1 MVSQRPRVCG
11 ADFRTALRDKVAP
24 ASCEASFA
32 LQMCGKPHVIHQ
44 CACTCSAAR
53 VDPAAAHRCTAED
66 DAKVI
71 AITPGGRRQFLRI
84 LKVYMARYH
93 AAGVVNAW
101 HIWENGRLAEDVA
114 YMQELNA
121 SAPWITLVPFPYGIH
136 DKRARSLKGWP
147 HGIKLFWD
155 TQRHV
160 TTCGV
165 RIRFDDDIVWAD
177 SPARLSEFLDA
188 TRRSRGVHPVL
199 YANTINN
206 PLWAWAQQ
214 DPKTGTIPNRMPR
227 PAWPPFHR
235 FGMNSLWRRGDLAA
249 RVHRLALKEGP
260 GYFRSSRD
268 VEIGWGRYSIN
279 CIAWLGESLRPIS
292 WGAVKTDEEFY
303 LTHDFPSDANSS
315 RGNLMHGGFVVA
327 HFAFGPQKEYLEKE
341 AAPVLAAYAALAG
354 V

>member
-1 MVSQRPRVCG
+1 M
-11 ADFRTALRDKVAP
+11 
-24 ASCEASFA
+24 
-32 LQMCGKPHVIHQ
+32 
-44 CACTCSAAR
+44 
-53 VDPAAAHRCTAED
+53 
-66 DAKVI
+66 
-71 AITPGGRRQFLRI
+71 
-84 LKVYMARYH
+84 
-93 AAGVVNAW
+93 
-101 HIWENGRLAEDVA
+101 
-114 YMQELNA
+114 
-121 SAPWITLVPFPYGIH
+121 
-136 DKRARSLKGWP
+136 
-147 HGIKLFWD
+147 
-155 TQRHV
+155 
-160 TTCGV
+160 
-165 RIRFDDDIVWAD
+165 
-177 SPARLSEFLDA
+177 
-188 TRRSRGVHPVL
+188 HPVL

-214 DPKTGTIPNRMPR
+214 DPKTGTIPNRLPR

-279 CIAWLGESLRPIS
+279 CIAWLGETLRPIS
-292 WGAVKTDEEFY
+292 WGAVRSDEEFY

-327 HFAFGPQKEYLEKE
+327 HFAFGPQKAYLEKE